1 MEIKSNQATG
11 NRPEGDRILDA
22 PYVFT
27 DIPMYLE
34 QLKSEKSWSK
44 NDRNAITV
52 YKSEKVTIVVSVLK
66 SGATVNDHP
75 IDECLTFQ
83 VLAGELKVETEGRVF
98 YTTTGQMMSFH
109 SGLAHSI
116 KAMTDSEILITTYK
130 D

>member
-1 MEIKSNQATG
+1 MDIKSNQSTE

-34 QLKSEKSWSK
+34 QLRSEKSWVK

-52 YKSEKVTIVVSVLK
+52 YKSEKITIVIAVLK
-66 SGATVNDHP
+66 SGAMVNDHS
-75 IDECLTFQ
+75 IAECLTFQ

-98 YTTTGQMMSFH
+98 YATPGQMMTFH
-109 SGLAHSI
+109 AGIAHSI
-116 KAMTDSEILITTYK
+116 RALSDSDVVITTYK
-130 D
+130 G

>member
-52 YKSEKVTIVVSVLK
+52 YKSEKVTILVAVLK
-66 SGATVNDHP
+66 SRILRDRLWRLGRWCSTPDGRRAHRPHLRPAHEDDQGEDDDRLKAETCAVHGFRN
-75 IDECLTFQ
+75 T
-83 VLAGELKVETEGRVF
+83 AGRLRPAK
-98 YTTTGQMMSFH
+98 S
-109 SGLAHSI
+109 
-116 KAMTDSEILITTYK
+116 
-130 D
+130 